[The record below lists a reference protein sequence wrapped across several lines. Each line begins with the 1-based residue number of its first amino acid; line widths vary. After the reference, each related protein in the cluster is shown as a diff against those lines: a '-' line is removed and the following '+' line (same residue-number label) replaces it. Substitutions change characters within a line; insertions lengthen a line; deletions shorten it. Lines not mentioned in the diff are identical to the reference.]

1 MKKEDKKQQGFSL
14 IEMLVVIFI
23 VVLISAT
30 LIVNWRKNEK
40 QYLLQRVAQN
50 IVQDIRKMQDMALN
64 GTKYENQIPYSYGIF
79 FDKNKKKSYQL
90 FGDLNNPPNNT
101 YQPSDM
107 EIGAEVSIES
117 GIEIDSL
124 SSGAQN
130 LNIVFPIPDGFTK
143 IDPSSTIANIVIKK
157 EGTICPSQNCKTI
170 NIRGMGQISVD

>member
-14 IEMLVVIFI
+14 VEMLVVIFI
-23 VVLISAT
+23 VALISAT
-30 LIVNWRKNEK
+30 LIFNWRKNEK

-50 IVQDIRKMQDMALN
+50 IVQDIRKMQDMTLN

-90 FGDLNNPPNNT
+90 FGDINGNNT

-107 EIGAEVSIES
+107 EIGAEISIES

-130 LNIVFPIPDGFTK
+130 LNITFLIPDGFTK
-143 IDPSSTIANIVIKK
+143 INPSSPTASIIIKR
-157 EGTICPSQNCKTI
+157 EGKTCPSLNCKTI